1 MDIWLK
7 RIGLVVSIL
16 VVIAAFYFAMR
27 EKPILVDVAITKQE
41 PMSVTID
48 EEGETRVRDVYTVSS
63 PIAGHLSRTT
73 LEEGETVVAH
83 DTIIASIHPLDPPF
97 LDKRTRAEYF
107 AFAEAARSGVAV
119 SEVELTRATM
129 AYELSLSEYRR
140 ALRLAKTNVISQS
153 HLEKVE
159 NEMKLL
165 KAQVDSAKAV
175 IRLRNAELVSAE
187 ARLKQPSDVNRD
199 PDSKDCCV
207 NITSPESGV
216 VLKILARSEQAVS
229 SGTQIAEIGD
239 PKNLEIVVDLLS
251 SDAPKIAIGS
261 KVEIS
266 EWGGENK
273 LEAVVR
279 RIDPAG
285 FTKVSSLGI
294 EEQRVNAVLDLKSV
308 PDALGHGYR
317 VLAKLVVWSQNNVLQ
332 VPIGALFRSNGAWAV
347 FAIENGYASLRQISV
362 GQMNNHR
369 AQVLDGLTD
378 GDRVV
383 LYPNDLLEDGSLV
396 EER

>member
-1 MDIWLK
+1 MDIWVK

-16 VVIAAFYFAMR
+16 VIVAAFYFAMR
-27 EKPILVDVAITKQE
+27 EKPILVDVAIIKQE

-97 LDKRTRAEYF
+97 LDERTRAEYF

-229 SGTQIAEIGD
+229 SGTRIAEIGD

-261 KVEIS
+261 DVEIS
-266 EWGGENK
+266 EWGGESK

-317 VLAKLVVWSQNNVLQ
+317 VLAKLVIWSQNDVLQ
-332 VPIGALFRSNGAWAV
+332 VPIGALFRSNGAWTV

-378 GDRVV
+378 GDQVV